1 MNRTFWPE
9 TASGP
14 PIPRRLG
21 VRYSYG
27 DGPVKET
34 TTAAVPN
41 ETTRLTVTRFEYARA
56 AAVAGGSAAQ
66 PQTKK
71 SGRRLT
77 MRKPPQGGE
86 EKKEAAKNTPIID
99 ASLNGPLNDCARN
112 TDDASRLRDLVRRGA
127 DLTSTNGAPWH
138 HTPMHQAAYH
148 NRPEMV
154 RALAELCEERGVLSR
169 ILAQGSNPCGRGG
182 SGTPMDLA
190 RGGGH
195 DRVVD
200 ILREFGDASTYTP
213 IIDGAG
219 SSPAGQ
225 AMSRDSEPGV
235 LSAHE
240 IAGCWGCACLPAFAA
255 CEEKKAEGP
264 DTLRHTG
271 VCLPFCLPYSEVW
284 DRVGR
289 TNTFKKRG
297 KEDTLHYNSAL
308 VMCFGPGITWR
319 WCRK

>member
-1 MNRTFWPE
+1 
-9 TASGP
+9 
-14 PIPRRLG
+14 
-21 VRYSYG
+21 
-27 DGPVKET
+27 VKET
-34 TTAAVPN
+34 TTAAVPH
-41 ETTRLTVTRFEYARA
+41 ETVRLTVTRFEYARA
-56 AAVAGGSAAQ
+56 AAVGGGSAAP

-71 SGRRLT
+71 
-77 MRKPPQGGE
+77 
-86 EKKEAAKNTPIID
+86 EAKHTPIID
-99 ASLNGPLNDCARN
+99 ASLNPSLNDCARN
-112 TDDASRLRDLVRRGA
+112 TNDASRLRDLVRRGA

-195 DRVVD
+195 GRVVE
-200 ILREFGDASTYTP
+200 ILREFEARSGGRF
-213 IIDGAG
+213 GAG
-219 SSPAGQ
+219 SIPAGQ

-240 IAGCWGCACLPAFAA
+240 IVGCWGCVCFPAFAA
-255 CEEKKAEGP
+255 CERKTAEGP

-271 VCLPFCLPYSEVW
+271 VCLPFCLGYSEVW

-289 TNTFKKRG
+289 SNTFIKRG
-297 KEDTLHYNSAL
+297 HEDMLHYNSAL

-319 WCRK
+319 WC

>member
-34 TTAAVPN
+34 TTAAVPH
-41 ETTRLTVTRFEYARA
+41 ETVRLTVTRFEYARA
-56 AAVAGGSAAQ
+56 AAVAGGSAAP

-77 MRKPPQGGE
+77 MRKPPQGE
-86 EKKEAAKNTPIID
+86 EKKAAAKNTPIID

-112 TDDASRLRDLVRRGA
+112 TDDASCLRDLVRRGA

-200 ILREFGDASTYTP
+200 ILREFGDTSTYVP

-219 SSPAGQ
+219 SIPAGQ
-225 AMSRDSEPGV
+225 AMSRDSEPGCCRRTRSRGV
-235 LSAHE
+235 GGARAS
-240 IAGCWGCACLPAFAA
+240 AFAA
-255 CEEKKAEGP
+255 QEEKKAEGP
-264 DTLRHTG
+264 DTSGTPGCACRFACRTRRSGTG
-271 VCLPFCLPYSEVW
+271 WAE
-284 DRVGR
+284 R
-289 TNTFKKRG
+289 TRSSREATR
-297 KEDTLHYNSAL
+297 TCSI
-308 VMCFGPGITWR
+308 ITAPS
-319 WCRK
+319 